1 MHTTQAHMLAGTM
14 NMRSQK
20 DIAMN
25 KSQLAQ
31 FLANTT
37 LGRDIE
43 ALATQFAESGSFNVQ
58 IGSFEHDLT
67 PLLYDQGV
75 TLLADKTEIAF
86 ALVAFLKRCYCKSEL
101 SIIAASYVGIKGRKK
116 AWGYKGAE
124 WLAFHL
130 YNLQRRVYFAA
141 GAGNVFR

>member
-1 MHTTQAHMLAGTM
+1 MQQT
-14 NMRSQK
+14 
-20 DIAMN
+20 
-25 KSQLAQ
+25 QLAQ

-43 ALATQFAESGSFNVQ
+43 ALAAQFAETGSFGVK
-58 IGSFEHDLT
+58 ICSFEHDLT

-75 TLLADKTEIAF
+75 TLLADKDEIAA
-86 ALVAFLKRCYCKSEL
+86 ALVAFLCRCYRASTL
-101 SIIAASYVGIKGRKK
+101 SVLAASYVGIKGRKK

-130 YNLQRRVYFAA
+130 SNLQRRVYFAA
-141 GAGNVFR
+141 GAGRIFR